1 MPSTASVWRRSVT
14 LRVLIAGSVLGVGA
28 HASPATDLFRAAA
41 DEVARDYYGW
51 SAADLDTLTRKYRV
65 VLDERCAAQ
74 TETCPYGTAREVL
87 TQLFTELGDAH
98 TSVRDPDAARRLD
111 EISRNL
117 PVQRSG
123 VRVVR
128 VDGGLL
134 VVSVI
139 PGSPAAEAG
148 LQARDV
154 LTTVNGQAAGR
165 RGLENAA
172 VGPNEFT
179 KLEREWETLAVTVR
193 RAGAADVALSLG
205 TTTLA
210 PRDEPTLAW
219 AGTDGQVAVVTIP
232 SFLPADSADLFLKRV
247 QEAQARGARGL
258 VVDLRFNSGGGL
270 NQCVAAASIFAPVT
284 YRMQFRWGAQTML
297 GLNGGMPRRPPAPGT
312 PPPATRVWSGPAA
325 VLVGPDTASCAE
337 VFAYYAQQAGVP
349 AVGEVTRGVCNSG
362 VTFEALPDGGLL
374 TVTVLRG
381 FLTETQP
388 LPERVTPDVVA
399 PLDVAALTTTG
410 RDTTLEAAL
419 GALRAPAA
427 LSPAPP

>member
-1 MPSTASVWRRSVT
+1 M
-14 LRVLIAGSVLGVGA
+14 IAQ
-28 HASPATDLFRAAA
+28 ASPATDLFQAASG
-41 DEVARDYYGW
+41 EVMRDYYGW
-51 SAADLDTLTRKYRV
+51 SAADLEALTRKYRA

-74 TETCPYGTAREVL
+74 ADACPYTTAREVL
-87 TQLFTELGDAH
+87 TQLLAELGDAH

-111 EISRNL
+111 EITRNL

-134 VVSVI
+134 VVSVV
-139 PGSPAAEAG
+139 PGSPAALAG
-148 LQARDV
+148 LRDRDL
-154 LTTVNGQAAGR
+154 LTDVNGQPAGR
-165 RGLENAA
+165 RGPANAA

-179 KLEREWETLAVTVR
+179 TLERESAALTVTVR
-193 RAGAADVALSLG
+193 RAGAAEFPLTVG

-219 AGTDGQVAVVTIP
+219 VGTDRQVAVVTIP

-247 QEAQARGARGL
+247 HEAQALGARGL

-270 NQCVAAASIFAPVT
+270 SQCVAAASIFAPVK

-297 GLNGGMPRRPPAPGT
+297 GVNGGVPRRPPSPGT
-312 PPPATRVWSGPAA
+312 PPPPTRVWSGPAA

-349 AVGEVTRGVCNSG
+349 AVGEATRGVCNSG

-381 FLTETQP
+381 FLTEGQP
-388 LPERVTPDVVA
+388 LPERVTPDVLA
-399 PLDVAALTTTG
+399 PLDVMSLTSTG
-410 RDTTLEAAL
+410 HDSTLETAL
-419 GALRAPAA
+419 GALRVPDALGSPTAP
-427 LSPAPP
+427 